1 LAHIQGKVPYLM
13 DLFKAIQELYEEK
26 QRIDEVIAHL
36 ESLSANRAGLGELPG
51 APLAIRHRRGRKSM
65 GAEERLE
72 VSRRMK
78 DYWAKR
84 RKAPKAK
91 AQSA

>member
-1 LAHIQGKVPYLM
+1 M
-13 DLFKAIQELYEEK
+13 DLFKAIRELYEEK

-36 ESLSANRAGLGELPG
+36 EFLSADRG
-51 APLAIRHRRGRKSM
+51 ASTGSPTVPLAVRHRRGRKNM

-78 DYWAKR
+78 EYWAKR
-84 RKAPKAK
+84 RKVQKAK
-91 AQSA
+91 AQTA

>member
-1 LAHIQGKVPYLM
+1 M
-13 DLFKAIQELYEEK
+13 DLFKAIRELYEEK

-36 ESLSANRAGLGELPG
+36 EFLSANRTVPGRLADAGPPP
-51 APLAIRHRRGRKSM
+51 ASRRGRKSM

-78 DYWAKR
+78 DYWARR

-91 AQSA
+91 AHSA

>member
-1 LAHIQGKVPYLM
+1 M
-13 DLFKAIQELYEEK
+13 DLFKAIRELYEEK

-36 ESLSANRAGLGELPG
+36 EFLSADRG
-51 APLAIRHRRGRKSM
+51 ASTGSSTVPLAVRHRRGRKSM

-78 DYWAKR
+78 DYWARR